1 MENRDMGMKFFRDK
15 KYLSG
20 FFEPFII
27 TLFWLMLFASPFILG
42 ESDYGIDWDHIFNIW
57 KSFIPYL
64 ALFLINRFLLL
75 PYLFFKNRRL
85 LFLLAN
91 LILIA
96 NMALAVQYFQPG
108 RQLDRDDPM
117 MQQGHFPRGQDEFR
131 APPPHLQRGP
141 QQPPPNQLPP
151 IISFVVISVLII
163 GFDTGLKLSV
173 KWVQSEQNRVKA
185 EKQNVESQLAFLRNQ
200 VSPHFFMNTLNNI
213 HALIDIDTEEAKE
226 SIIRL
231 SKLMR
236 HLLYDSEVEKI
247 PIQKEFE
254 FIQNYVDL
262 MKLRFSEKVKIT
274 LTFPETIP
282 QKSIPPLLF
291 TSFLEN
297 AFKHG
302 ISYQSSSFIHI
313 TFSVEEGRLVFDI
326 SNSVPEN
333 REENMDGGIGIAN
346 SQQRLDLLFG
356 DSFTLNI
363 EEQKDEFRVHLTVPL
378 KQST

>member
-1 MENRDMGMKFFRDK
+1 MTVARNKRNWFR
-15 KYLSG
+15 

-27 TLFWLMLFASPFILG
+27 TLFWLLLFASPFILG
-42 ESDYGIDWDHIFNIW
+42 EFEYGVDWNHIFNLW

-75 PYLFFKNRRL
+75 PYLFFKNRRM

-96 NMALAVQYFQPG
+96 NMAIAVQYFQPG
-108 RQLDRDDPM
+108 RQQGRNDRM

-131 APPPHLQRGP
+131 APPLHLQRGP
-141 QQPPPNQLPP
+141 QKPPPKQLPP
-151 IISFVVISVLII
+151 IISFIVISVLII

-173 KWVQSEQNRVKA
+173 KWVQSEQNREKA
-185 EKQNVESQLAFLRNQ
+185 EKQSVESQLAFLRNQ

-236 HLLYDSEVEKI
+236 FMLYDSEVEKI

-274 LTFPETIP
+274 VKFPETIP
-282 QKSIPPLLF
+282 QYSIPPLLF
-291 TSFLEN
+291 TSYLEN
-297 AFKHG
+297 AFKYG
-302 ISYQSSSFIHI
+302 VSYQNDSFINIVFKLEKDRLHFKI
-313 TFSVEEGRLVFDI
+313 QNSLHATESKEEV
-326 SNSVPEN
+326 
-333 REENMDGGIGIAN
+333 GGIGIAN
-346 SQQRLDLLFG
+346 SKQRLDLLFG
-356 DSFTLNI
+356 DRYSLSIDKNSDRFIVNLNI
-363 EEQKDEFRVHLTVPL
+363 PL
-378 KQST
+378 